1 MNDIPNAATET
12 LPIKTFTEKAY
23 LDYSMYVI
31 LDRALPHIGDGL
43 KPVQRRIVYAMSE
56 LGLKAEAKYKKA

>member
-1 MNDIPNAATET
+1 MANTST
-12 LPIKTFTEKAY
+12 LVVEGAEQQPLKTFTEKAY

-43 KPVQRRIVYAMSE
+43 KPVQRRY
-56 LGLKAEAKYKKA
+56 LGNT